1 MNLQLF
7 YKDKKYCRSVI
18 ANFSVFATIWLQ
30 PAAPGL
36 INIQINYIVISSVV
50 DLNFKNFLRNMLFK
64 ISYRSPPI
72 PCFKDHICKPFLIDH
87 FR

>member
-7 YKDKKYCRSVI
+7 YRNKKYCRSVI
-18 ANFSVFATIWLQ
+18 ASFSVFATIWLE

-50 DLNFKNFLRNMLFK
+50 DLNFKKFLRNK
-64 ISYRSPPI
+64 VI
-72 PCFKDHICKPFLIDH
+72 
-87 FR
+87 